1 MIGVTFGFGLVG
13 VVVIIVHGSTFA
25 VVAVIVGRAT
35 ARGEQG
41 RSGSQQE
48 SCCKQGEFRLL
59 HDWVAICVQFKGCG
73 WPFCRPSPMDVHS
86 ADATDLQQVT
96 PRLYKECWQFL
107 HASQSDDRSTSKTIR
122 ILVQRM
128 AFLHVH
134 PSEYRRQSED
144 APRLQV
150 GKRLLVCSTSAHA
163 VWVFLLAYMELWPI
177 MWLSI
182 ATLPAYGVSAYFMR
196 VQTLNIAV
204 LIHILT
210 MQIFVFVASGLMG
223 CQGQTD
229 VMLACTTGLSFILLD
244 LDRNR
249 RLALA
254 FSLLSLVLY
263 MVLQFVDVQV
273 IFWTADEQATII
285 PVLRMASVVTVI
297 ALLLSQLYC
306 VVTISKRYQHQ
317 LREASSTLRK
327 EAEAKQ
333 DFLAHISHELRTP
346 LNAINGLSHLMLR
359 EPHQEDTERLEAIKH
374 ACKHMLGL
382 INDILDFSKIENQGL
397 DPQPVEIIMRDF
409 SERIIQQFAPQADA
423 KGVHLDVLCLDGEVA
438 VYIDEKYLEQ
448 IVNNLI
454 SNALKFTD
462 TGSVSVQLQTTFSS
476 GSEGAL
482 TITVADSGCG
492 IPGEQ
497 QERIFKA
504 FDQGSRAKSIRYGG
518 TGLGLPISRQIAE
531 NLGGTLELKSSRRGE
546 TIFECRL
553 PCTRIKVPTKKDEGL
568 EIQVVD
574 FAGGHVLV
582 VDDNALNRMV
592 IEQYLK
598 VQGLTVTLAEDGIQ
612 ALEMGEKQE
621 FDLILMDLRMPG
633 MDGFE
638 ASRALR
644 KIGCNTP
651 IVALSATSYSQIA
664 DRLKYSGFDDFEMK
678 PFNPGSLL
686 LKLQR
691 YISQQVDG

>member
-1 MIGVTFGFGLVG
+1 
-13 VVVIIVHGSTFA
+13 
-25 VVAVIVGRAT
+25 
-35 ARGEQG
+35 
-41 RSGSQQE
+41 
-48 SCCKQGEFRLL
+48 
-59 HDWVAICVQFKGCG
+59 
-73 WPFCRPSPMDVHS
+73 
-86 ADATDLQQVT
+86 
-96 PRLYKECWQFL
+96 
-107 HASQSDDRSTSKTIR
+107 
-122 ILVQRM
+122 
-128 AFLHVH
+128 
-134 PSEYRRQSED
+134 
-144 APRLQV
+144 
-150 GKRLLVCSTSAHA
+150 
-163 VWVFLLAYMELWPI
+163 
-177 MWLSI
+177 
-182 ATLPAYGVSAYFMR
+182 
-196 VQTLNIAV
+196 
-204 LIHILT
+204 
-210 MQIFVFVASGLMG
+210 
-223 CQGQTD
+223 
-229 VMLACTTGLSFILLD
+229 
-244 LDRNR
+244 
-249 RLALA
+249 
-254 FSLLSLVLY
+254 
-263 MVLQFVDVQV
+263 
-273 IFWTADEQATII
+273 
-285 PVLRMASVVTVI
+285 MASVVTVI

-438 VYIDEKYLEQ
+438 VCIDEKYLEQ

-462 TGSVSVQLQTTFSS
+462 TGSVSVLLQTTFSS

-504 FDQGSRAKSIRYGG
+504 FDQGSRAKSICYGG

-546 TIFECRL
+546 TIFECTL

-644 KIGCNTP
+644 TIGCNTP

-664 DRLKYSGFDDFEMK
+664 DRLKDSGFDDFEMK
-678 PFNPGSLL
+678 PFKPLSLL

>member
-1 MIGVTFGFGLVG
+1 
-13 VVVIIVHGSTFA
+13 
-25 VVAVIVGRAT
+25 
-35 ARGEQG
+35 
-41 RSGSQQE
+41 
-48 SCCKQGEFRLL
+48 
-59 HDWVAICVQFKGCG
+59 
-73 WPFCRPSPMDVHS
+73 
-86 ADATDLQQVT
+86 
-96 PRLYKECWQFL
+96 
-107 HASQSDDRSTSKTIR
+107 
-122 ILVQRM
+122 M

-134 PSEYRRQSED
+134 PSEYRRQRED

-150 GKRLLVCSTSAHA
+150 GKRLLVCSTSVHA
-163 VWVFLLAYMELWPI
+163 VWIFLLAYMELWPI

-196 VQTLNIAV
+196 IQTLNIAV

-210 MQIFVFVASGLMG
+210 MQIFVFVASGLVG

-244 LDRNR
+244 LDRNQ

-263 MVLQFVDVQV
+263 MVLQFVDFQV
-273 IFWTADEQATII
+273 VFWTADEQATII
-285 PVLRMASVVTVI
+285 RMASVVTVI
-297 ALLLSQLYC
+297 ALLLSQLYY
-306 VVTISKRYQHQ
+306 VVTISKRYQYQ
-317 LREASSTLRK
+317 LREASTTLRE

-382 INDILDFSKIENQGL
+382 INDILDFSKIDNQGL

-462 TGSVSVQLQTTFSS
+462 TGSVSVQLQTTFPS

-546 TIFECRL
+546 TIFECTL
-553 PCTRIKVPTKKDEGL
+553 PCIRIKVPSKKDEGA
-568 EIQVVD
+568 EIQVID
-574 FAGGHVLV
+574 FEGGHVLV

-664 DRLKYSGFDDFEMK
+664 DRLKDSGFDDFEMK

-686 LKLQR
+686 RKLQR
-691 YISQQVDG
+691 FISQQVDG

>member
-1 MIGVTFGFGLVG
+1 
-13 VVVIIVHGSTFA
+13 
-25 VVAVIVGRAT
+25 
-35 ARGEQG
+35 
-41 RSGSQQE
+41 
-48 SCCKQGEFRLL
+48 
-59 HDWVAICVQFKGCG
+59 
-73 WPFCRPSPMDVHS
+73 
-86 ADATDLQQVT
+86 
-96 PRLYKECWQFL
+96 
-107 HASQSDDRSTSKTIR
+107 
-122 ILVQRM
+122 M

-134 PSEYRRQSED
+134 PSEYRRQRED

-210 MQIFVFVASGLMG
+210 MQIFVFVASGLVG

-462 TGSVSVQLQTTFSS
+462 TGSVSVQLQTTFPS

-546 TIFECRL
+546 TIFECTL

-664 DRLKYSGFDDFEMK
+664 DRLKDSGFDDFEMK

-691 YISQQVDG
+691 YLSQQVEG